1 MNYKQ
6 GDLDDGS
13 IMSQISIDFVRIFLD
28 TFPSTAQLCIT
39 LKCNIPHSSEV

>member
-6 GDLDDGS
+6 GVREYGS

-39 LKCNIPHSSEV
+39 L

>member
-6 GDLDDGS
+6 GVRDYGS
-13 IMSQISIDFVRIFLD
+13 IMSQISIDFRRILFD

-39 LKCNIPHSSEV
+39 L